1 MENVRLTIEGL
12 QFNETQDRV
21 KNQLEGIVGV
31 RNVFLSEGQDYLEI
45 NYDEQTSAQE
55 INNHLQNNGYK
66 VSDIAHWNSLE

>member
-31 RNVFLSEGQDYLEI
+31 RKI